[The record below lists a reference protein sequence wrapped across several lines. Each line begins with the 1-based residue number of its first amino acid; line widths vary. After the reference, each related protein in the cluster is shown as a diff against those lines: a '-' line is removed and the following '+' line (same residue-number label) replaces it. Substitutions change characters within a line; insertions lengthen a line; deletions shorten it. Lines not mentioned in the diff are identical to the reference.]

1 MSIRNSNDLFYIS
14 NSLISM
20 PHLRGVDTLTPSPLS
35 VPSAFFLRKRRLKAN
50 EYGTV
55 YYGCL

>member
-20 PHLRGVDTLTPSPLS
+20 PHLRGVDTLTPSPLCS
-35 VPSAFFLRKRRLKAN
+35 LASSDFLRKV
-50 EYGTV
+50 EG
-55 YYGCL
+55 